1 MSEEKT
7 TRVFVGDSLSTTHFT
22 KNLAGGWVE
31 KGLST
36 QHLTSQLKGP
46 VQTQSP
52 TSSPGRP
59 AAPPAPV
66 TDKG

>member
-7 TRVFVGDSLSTTHFT
+7 TRVFVGDSLSTTHLT

-36 QHLTSQLKGP
+36 QHLTSQLKVP
-46 VQTQSP
+46 VQT
-52 TSSPGRP
+52 
-59 AAPPAPV
+59 PAPSSSQSNAPAGQGE
-66 TDKG
+66 KK

>member
-7 TRVFVGDSLSTTHFT
+7 TRVFVGDSLSTTHLT

-36 QHLTSQLKGP
+36 QHLTSQLKVP
-46 VQTQSP
+46 AQAPATNLPQSN
-52 TSSPGRP
+52 TP
-59 AAPPAPV
+59 AGQGE
-66 TDKG
+66 KK

>member
-7 TRVFVGDSLSTTHFT
+7 TRVFIGDSISTAHLT
-22 KNLAGGWVE
+22 KNLVGTVVE

-36 QHLTSQLKGP
+36 QHLTSQLKVP

-52 TSSPGRP
+52 TSSPASP

>member
-7 TRVFVGDSLSTTHFT
+7 TRVFVGDSLSTTHLT

-36 QHLTSQLKGP
+36 EHLTSQLKVQ
-46 VQTQSP
+46 VQTTT
-52 TSSPGRP
+52 TSSSQSNMP
-59 AAPPAPV
+59 ASQGE
-66 TDKG
+66 KK

>member
-7 TRVFVGDSLSTTHFT
+7 TRVFVGDSISTAHLT

-36 QHLTSQLKGP
+36 QHLTSQLKVPAQAPTTGSP
-46 VQTQSP
+46 QS
-52 TSSPGRP
+52 TAP
-59 AAPPAPV
+59 AGQGE
-66 TDKG
+66 KK